1 MFDPQWN
8 FIKID
13 CSRCFTNMLGQPFEI
28 GKKLNQIDR
37 EFFERVKALDKAIV
51 TREIGDVV
59 ESGAVNALF
68 LRRDA
73 IVKAFE
79 QLAKQKGAN
88 QVFVP

>member
-13 CSRCFTNMLGQPFEI
+13 CSRCFTNMLVQPFEI
-28 GKKLNQIDR
+28 GKELNQIDQP
-37 EFFERVKALDKAIV
+37 FFERVKALDKATV
-51 TREIGDVV
+51 NREIGDFV

-73 IVKAFE
+73 ILKAFDK
-79 QLAKQKGAN
+79 LAAQKGTN

>member
-1 MFDPQWN
+1 M
-8 FIKID
+8 
-13 CSRCFTNMLGQPFEI
+13 QPFEI

-37 EFFERVKALDKAIV
+37 PLFERVKALDKATV

-73 IVKAFE
+73 IVKAFDR
-79 QLAKQKGAN
+79 LAAQKGAN